1 MSDPTWSALQK
12 SAAIIPKIG
21 GAISIVSCS
30 LLIRDVALKWKENRS
45 IPFPTLMIFAIAIPT
60 LIQSFFQD
68 FMTTWM
74 VPDATHNQYQYHQYQ
89 AAYLAAGTTAS
100 CTFQGFVS
108 LTCIMLAGLYYTEL
122 AIVYWG
128 TVRHGWTETKMKQT
142 WFRVAFFLPPV
153 VVSLG
158 LTVPPLFY
166 ELYNFSG
173 LSICQI
179 VPYPMECVWGLAPC
193 ERGSTESLMI
203 FFYLLVGTGVL
214 YNVTIVV
221 FMVMLTHAIWKQE
234 RAMDRFLTPGQEKRR
249 KQTRRTY
256 KQGVRY
262 VVSYLIC
269 WMPTFIWAIIDH
281 SHGPPV
287 VLVYMNL
294 IIAPLWGFFLGGVYF
309 VPRYETYR
317 EKNPSGGRL
326 QALVHVLNI
335 DIDLLETTLASVD
348 DTTGNETTLAS
359 DDDTTGNQTPLLSE
373 IA

>member
-1 MSDPTWSALQK
+1 
-12 SAAIIPKIG
+12 
-21 GAISIVSCS
+21 
-30 LLIRDVALKWKENRS
+30 
-45 IPFPTLMIFAIAIPT
+45 
-60 LIQSFFQD
+60 
-68 FMTTWM
+68 
-74 VPDATHNQYQYHQYQ
+74 
-89 AAYLAAGTTAS
+89 
-100 CTFQGFVS
+100 
-108 LTCIMLAGLYYTEL
+108 MLAGLYYTEL
-122 AIVYWG
+122 AILYWC

-142 WFRVAFFLPPV
+142 GFRVAFFLPPV

-158 LTVPPLFY
+158 FAVPPLFY

-173 LSICQI
+173 LMFCQ
-179 VPYPMECVWGLAPC
+179 VTPYPIECAWDDEVPC
-193 ERGSTESLMI
+193 LRGSIESLMI
-203 FFYLLVGTGVL
+203 FFYLIVGFGAL

-262 VVSYLIC
+262 VVSYLVC
-269 WMPTFIWAIIDH
+269 WMPTFIWAIIVTLS
-281 SHGPPV
+281 SHGLSV
-287 VLVYMNL
+287 TLVYVNL

-317 EKNPSGGRL
+317 EKNPSEGRL
-326 QALVHVLNI
+326 QALAHVLNI
-335 DIDLLETTLASVD
+335 DIDLHETPLASDD

>member
-1 MSDPTWSALQK
+1 
-12 SAAIIPKIG
+12 
-21 GAISIVSCS
+21 
-30 LLIRDVALKWKENRS
+30 
-45 IPFPTLMIFAIAIPT
+45 
-60 LIQSFFQD
+60 
-68 FMTTWM
+68 
-74 VPDATHNQYQYHQYQ
+74 
-89 AAYLAAGTTAS
+89 
-100 CTFQGFVS
+100 
-108 LTCIMLAGLYYTEL
+108 
-122 AIVYWG
+122 
-128 TVRHGWTETKMKQT
+128 
-142 WFRVAFFLPPV
+142 
-153 VVSLG
+153 
-158 LTVPPLFY
+158 
-166 ELYNFSG
+166 
-173 LSICQI
+173 
-179 VPYPMECVWGLAPC
+179 MECVWGLAPC
-193 ERGSTESLMI
+193 ERGSTESLTI
-203 FFYLLVGTGVL
+203 FFYLLVGLGAL
-214 YNVTIVV
+214 YNVTIVI

-348 DTTGNETTLAS
+348 DTIGNETTLAS